1 VIKFF
6 LGRREKLLFFLFLF
20 SIPFFFFSCSKKE
33 VEIIPEEK
41 FVTIYLEVL
50 KAQDSLG
57 TSAMF
62 MKPALEE
69 ILKRN
74 GVNRNLYD
82 KTVDFYMKNPEDYKD
97 FMLLMEERIVSL
109 KDSVTNKP

>member
-1 VIKFF
+1 MISEYLERRKRFF
-6 LGRREKLLFFLFLF
+6 LSFLLLTISVLLL
-20 SIPFFFFSCSKKE
+20 SCGKKE
-33 VEIIPEEK
+33 EEIIPEEK
-41 FVTIYLEVL
+41 FMIIYFDVL

-74 GVNRNLYD
+74 GVSRKLYD
-82 KTVDFYMKNPEDYKD
+82 KTVDFYMKNPEDYKE
-97 FMLLMEERIVSL
+97 LLVLMEEKLVSL
-109 KDSVTNKP
+109 KDSVSTKP

>member
-1 VIKFF
+1 M
-6 LGRREKLLFFLFLF
+6 
-20 SIPFFFFSCSKKE
+20 
-33 VEIIPEEK
+33 IIY
-41 FVTIYLEVL
+41 FDVL

-74 GVNRNLYD
+74 GVSRKLYD
-82 KTVDFYMKNPEDYKD
+82 KTVDFYMKNPEDYKE
-97 FMLLMEERIVSL
+97 LLVLMEEKLVSL
-109 KDSVTNKP
+109 KDSVSTKP

>member
-1 VIKFF
+1 M
-6 LGRREKLLFFLFLF
+6 
-20 SIPFFFFSCSKKE
+20 
-33 VEIIPEEK
+33 EIIPEEK

>member
-1 VIKFF
+1 MV
-6 LGRREKLLFFLFLF
+6 KLLPFILLFL
-20 SIPFFFFSCSKKE
+20 IPLFLVSCSKPDVDK
-33 VEIIPEEK
+33 IPEEK
-41 FVTIYLEVL
+41 FITIYLEVL

-74 GVNRNLYD
+74 GVSRKLYD

-97 FMLLMEERIVSL
+97 FMLLMEERLVSL
-109 KDSVTNKP
+109 KDSVENKP

>member
-1 VIKFF
+1 MI
-6 LGRREKLLFFLFLF
+6 
-20 SIPFFFFSCSKKE
+20 
-33 VEIIPEEK
+33 
-41 FVTIYLEVL
+41 IYLEVL

-74 GVNRNLYD
+74 GVSRKLYD
-82 KTVDFYMKNPEDYKD
+82 KTVEFYMKNPEDYKD
-97 FMLLMEERIVSL
+97 FMLLMEERLVSL
-109 KDSVTNKP
+109 KDSVEIKP